1 LALPKSMLPFHRIAT
16 LNRLKSLPALLAI
29 SMN

>member
-1 LALPKSMLPFHRIAT
+1 MLQSRRIEM
-16 LNRLKSLPALLAI
+16 LNRSKSLPALLAI